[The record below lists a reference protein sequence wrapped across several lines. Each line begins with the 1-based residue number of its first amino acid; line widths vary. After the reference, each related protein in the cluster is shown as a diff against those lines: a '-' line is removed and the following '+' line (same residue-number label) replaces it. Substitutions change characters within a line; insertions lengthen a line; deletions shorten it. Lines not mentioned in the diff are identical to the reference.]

1 MKAIIYKGT
10 QMDTSTIFRIVREA
24 AKSAGI
30 ANWSEVS
37 PHWLRHCHGSHAID
51 RKAPLTVV
59 RDTLGHS
66 NIAVT
71 NEYAKSRP
79 ETSSAHYLPEV

>member
-1 MKAIIYKGT
+1 MLSEAIAESSAAYREVCMEQISMGDILDQTVKRKAT
-10 QMDTSTIFRIVREA
+10 RAD
-24 AKSAGI
+24 
-30 ANWSEVS
+30 
-37 PHWLRHCHGSHAID
+37 CHRSHAID

-71 NEYAKSRP
+71 NEYAKARP
-79 ETSSAHYLPEV
+79 EQSSAPYLPL